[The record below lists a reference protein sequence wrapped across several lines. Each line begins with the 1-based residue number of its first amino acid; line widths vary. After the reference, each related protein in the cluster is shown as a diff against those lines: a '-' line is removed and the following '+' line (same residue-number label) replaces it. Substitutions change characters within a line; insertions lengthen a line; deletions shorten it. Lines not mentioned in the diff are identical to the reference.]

1 MTDILGPILQLAT
14 HQEGDSSL
22 LFWLR
27 EILVA
32 TLIFFLFWVASRV
45 VGWFL
50 RVWGPRITSFTKS
63 ELDDR
68 ILTRIT
74 PPITFLVAA
83 TGLYVGVRSLPLP
96 DRLHLVAS
104 GAIFILVVITLAN
117 VAWRSLDEVIGW
129 YGSRIADRDSSGGLD
144 RQLLPLME
152 KLATLFIIATAL
164 IITLKHF
171 NYDILSLV
179 TALGIGSL
187 AIGMAAKDTLAH
199 LISGFTIMLD
209 RPFRLGDRIQLS
221 DGKMGDVV
229 TIGLRSTKIRT
240 LDNMLLII
248 PNSDLCNTTVVNFA
262 FPDFRA
268 KGKVSVGVGYGS
280 DIQRVKELLV
290 EIALAEGEVLP
301 DPRPESFFVS
311 FGDSALNLTL
321 FFWVADYSRL
331 FAVTDRINTAILS
344 RFREEGIVI
353 PYPIRTIITAQDA

>member
-1 MTDILGPILQLAT
+1 MTPLFDRIIQLVS

-27 EILVA
+27 ELLVA
-32 TLIFFLFWVASRV
+32 TVIFFLFWLLSRL

-50 RVWGPRITSFTKS
+50 RVWGPRLTSFTKS
-63 ELDDR
+63 DLDDR
-68 ILTRIT
+68 ILARIT
-74 PPITFLVAA
+74 PPITFLISS
-83 TGLYVGVRSLPLP
+83 TGLYVAVRSLPLP

-104 GAIFILVVITLAN
+104 GAIFILVVVTLTN
-117 VAWRSLDEVIGW
+117 VAWRALDEVIRW
-129 YGSRIADRDSSGGLD
+129 YGSRITDREASGGLD
-144 RQLLPLME
+144 LQLLPLVE
-152 KLATLFIIATAL
+152 KLATLFIITTAL

-209 RPFRLGDRIQLS
+209 RPFRLGDRIQLA
-221 DGKMGDVV
+221 DGKLGDVV

-262 FPDFRA
+262 FPDFRV
-268 KGKVSVGVGYGS
+268 KGKIAIGVGYGS
-280 DIQRVKELLV
+280 DIVRVKDLLV
-290 EIALAEGEVLP
+290 EIALSVEEVLS
-301 DPRPESFFVS
+301 DPRPEAFFVS

-353 PYPIRTIITAQDA
+353 PYPIRTIISAQES